1 MLKNGVCF
9 ISRKKINICTA
20 LFFFFVLCAAIAI
33 VQPEI
38 KKTEETT
45 LSYGIANKII
55 VIDPGHGGF
64 DPGAWRGDVLEKDI
78 TLQISKK
85 LAERLSQAGA
95 MVILLRETDCALIP
109 EGDDEAVG
117 GLKHQDL
124 ANRVKKANE
133 AGADL
138 FISIHANADLSPKW
152 SGAQTFYNSKSEQ
165 SKALAEAIQEELI
178 RILGNTNRKVKTGN
192 YYVLEHTEMPAVIV
206 EVGFISNPREAR
218 LLTSSEYQ
226 SKLAYAIFS
235 GIVKSQAQNMND
247 N

>member
-1 MLKNGVCF
+1 M
-9 ISRKKINICTA
+9 
-20 LFFFFVLCAAIAI
+20 
-33 VQPEI
+33 
-38 KKTEETT
+38 T

-133 AGADL
+133 ARADL